1 MRVIPPM
8 ARKKIPPH
16 KHSKPAGISLPPE
29 LIREA
34 RKTAFAQGM
43 SLSLFV
49 RLLLMQRLNGAAGQ

>member
-1 MRVIPPM
+1 M
-8 ARKKIPPH
+8 ARRKIPPH

-34 RKTAFAQGM
+34 RKVAFAQGM

-49 RLLLMQRLNGAAGQ
+49 RLLLMQRLNGAAEQ